1 MISGRRFSIGVLTLA
16 FILGLFV
23 ITQSQTITPVKY
35 TLPLTLGSTSTY
47 ETLTVIRTCSLSQ
60 KYDTVPVLQVKKTL
74 ATDDELLVLAKKYG
88 VISSSAKIRD
98 FGGGD
103 KVLFGNG
110 KSFHTHGLDHFML
123 SSDGET
129 RLNNT
134 MSEESAKKVADEFVA
149 GLLKDNPDYSC
160 TIEYLRTV
168 TGSRRISTN
177 LETGEKKETIH
188 TLKVKYKLY
197 YDGIPIYG
205 NGAAVSVTV
214 CNFRIVGLEVHL
226 PKIFFKHKTSDY
238 KTPDQAFQE
247 MLDSPKLSFGIR
259 FNRDRNEST
268 FIERHVDTIEL
279 CYYYQFTHPET
290 ETELQLYYLISGTDY
305 LKTSK
310 GIVKED
316 TFTALIPAT
325 RQSKA

>member
-1 MISGRRFSIGVLTLA
+1 MRKKDIVWSTMIISSILLLSNIALTMSKKEQA
-16 FILGLFV
+16 V
-23 ITQSQTITPVKY
+23 APTKY
-35 TLPLTLGSTSTY
+35 ILPLTLGSTTTD
-47 ETLTVIRTCSLSQ
+47 ETLTVIRTCSLSP
-60 KYDTVPVLQVKKTL
+60 KYEIVPVLQAKKTL

-123 SSDGET
+123 SYDDVT
-129 RLNNT
+129 HLNNT
-134 MSEESAKKVADEFVA
+134 ISEESAKKVADEFVA
-149 GLLKDNPDYSC
+149 RLLKDNPDYPC
-160 TIEYLRTV
+160 TIEYDRTV
-168 TGSRRISTN
+168 IGSRRISTN
-177 LETGEKKETIH
+177 PETGEKIETIH
-188 TLKVKYKLY
+188 ALKVNYDLY

-205 NGAAVSVTV
+205 NGADVSVSV

-226 PKIFFKHKTSDY
+226 PKIFFKHQTSDY

-305 LKTSK
+305 VKTSK
-310 GIVKED
+310 GIVDED
-316 TFTALIPAT
+316 YFYTLIPAT
-325 RQSKA
+325 T

>member
-1 MISGRRFSIGVLTLA
+1 MITGRRFSTGVLTLS

-35 TLPLTLGSTSTY
+35 TLSLTLGSTSTN

-60 KYDTVPVLQVKKTL
+60 KYDIVPVLQVKKTL
-74 ATDDELLVLAKKYG
+74 ATDEELLELAKKYG
-88 VISSSAKIRD
+88 GLTSSAEIRD
-98 FGGGD
+98 FGNGD
-103 KVLFGNG
+103 KVLFGSG

-123 SSDGET
+123 SSDDET

-134 MSEESAKKVADEFVA
+134 MSDESAKKVADEFVA
-149 GLLKDNPDYSC
+149 GLLKDNLGYPC

-168 TGSRRISTN
+168 TGSGRISTD
-177 LETGEKKETIH
+177 LETGVKIETIH

-197 YDGIPIYG
+197 YEGIPIYG

-226 PKIFFKHKTSDY
+226 PKVQFKYETSDIIS
-238 KTPDQAFQE
+238 PSQAFQE
-247 MLDSPKLSFGIR
+247 MLEKPKLSISMYIH
-259 FNRDRNEST
+259 RNEST
-268 FIERHVDTIEL
+268 FIERHVDNLKL
-279 CYYYQFTHPET
+279 CYYYQFTDPNP
-290 ETELQLYYLISGTDY
+290 ETELQIFYLISGMDY

-316 TFTALIPAT
+316 TFTVLIPAIV
-325 RQSKA
+325 